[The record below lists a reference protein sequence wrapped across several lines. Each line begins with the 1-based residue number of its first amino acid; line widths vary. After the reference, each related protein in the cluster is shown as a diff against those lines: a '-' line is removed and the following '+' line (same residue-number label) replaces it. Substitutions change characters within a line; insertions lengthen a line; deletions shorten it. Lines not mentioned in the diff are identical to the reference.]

1 MNEIHLNIRRPAW
14 MELDGFEKAG
24 QATVSE
30 FRRSIVAKKC
40 LASQKIENLCI
51 QHPMQI
57 VPIGKLMLWRRGID
71 GMWASW

>member
-40 LASQKIENLCI
+40 LASQKIVY
-51 QHPMQI
+51 P
-57 VPIGKLMLWRRGID
+57 
-71 GMWASW
+71 ASNADCSHWEVDAVAPGY